1 MCSRLAFNCTERCLF
16 KVEGQVTHGYGVNI
30 VFEKLALE
38 TEKQKTLRVVQL
50 AEQLE
55 TSKLLSC
62 GWNENI
68 WGL

>member
-1 MCSRLAFNCTERCLF
+1 
-16 KVEGQVTHGYGVNI
+16 VTHGYGVNI